1 MPNKQR
7 TNVRKSADV
16 DARTR
21 RTTTALA
28 HALIQLIQEGD
39 GRFEDITVRQILQRA
54 GVGRTTFYS
63 HFRSKEDVLH
73 STYEGIFGVHKQQL
87 QQETGAKV
95 RLFPV
100 SEFLEHLAAAKPVM
114 VAFRKAGLADDMRS
128 QFIGYAAD
136 IIECRIRDLKLSTT
150 VQPRLA
156 ARMLAAALIESMEWW
171 FDHEAIAAIEIDT
184 SFHLLAR
191 TMIANR
197 SSKKRS
203 RLRQN

>member
-7 TNVRKSADV
+7 TNVRKSAV
-16 DARTR
+16 LHARTR

-136 IIECRIRDLKLSTT
+136 IIECRIRDLNLSTT

-184 SFHLLAR
+184 AFHLLAR

-197 SSKKRS
+197 SS
-203 RLRQN
+203 